1 MLPQTYLCLWVR
13 CRGGCQHGRAADLQ
27 AIIDAGQGDRPL
39 KDLRFRCAKCGSRR
53 TDFVVMSRD
62 ATRVQPWRTEE
73 VGGRRGA
80 ADKRSGVL
88 RLKANDLVRHSL
100 HRCGCYWRS
109 QRRLSFCCWRTH
121 RALHRYA
128 CFYPLPRGIDGAF
141 CGGPQQAFDHLPR
154 AHRVSAYVAG
164 RIDLGSRQRWIA
176 VAAGGPSLRRSPR
189 TFC

>member
-1 MLPQTYLCLWVR
+1 MTASALRGACR
-13 CRGGCQHGRAADLQ
+13 CEG
-27 AIIDAGQGDRPL
+27 
-39 KDLRFRCAKCGSRR
+39 RR
-53 TDFVVMSRD
+53 TYRVARSWMISSAERSPRRHLRSKDRSSDGADVRRVTPTVSRIV
-62 ATRVQPWRTEE
+62 AAHMTAAARYRG
-73 VGGRRGA
+73 GGRRGA